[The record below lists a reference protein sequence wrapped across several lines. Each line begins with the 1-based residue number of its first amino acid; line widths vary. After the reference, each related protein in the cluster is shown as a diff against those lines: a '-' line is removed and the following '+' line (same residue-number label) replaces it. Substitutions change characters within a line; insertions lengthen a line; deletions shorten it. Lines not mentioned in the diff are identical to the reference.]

1 MSDLDFFHGRL
12 EYMVDM
18 RQPLV
23 VLATRMPWDVIE
35 QRLAPLLTRPVRTGR
50 HAVVQDLFGT
60 SEQVRAPGVSAAGR
74 PRLPIRLMASLLYLK
89 HAYGL
94 SDEEVVVRWG
104 ESVTFQFFSG
114 QVYFE
119 NRVPCDASLLS
130 RFRSAVGE
138 AGVEE
143 LLAVTITTAANL
155 GAVRAADFE
164 RVTVDTTVQE
174 KAVAY
179 PNDSR
184 LLELARKKVVRQAKR
199 EGIAL
204 KQTYDKEGRTL
215 ARRAAGYAHAR
226 QFNRLKRVI
235 ARQQTILGVLLRE
248 IERKMNGSGQAP
260 SEAFERLLELV
271 WRIQQQKRSDKA
283 KDKVLSLHAP
293 EVECIGKGKARQ
305 PYEFGVKAG
314 IVTSHTKGLIVG
326 ARTFPNNPFDGHTLA
341 QQLEQTGI
349 LLQDLQVQPKTVIV
363 DLGYRGVDHDNPG
376 VRIIHRGKSKGL
388 SKTERRWLCRRQ
400 AIEPIIGHLKEDHG
414 MRRHW
419 LKGQLGDAINAVLC
433 AAGFNLKWLLRA
445 IARLGLKALW
455 QLLCALSKPALQSRL
470 RSWPRPSFALTRTN
484 APPWARA

>member
-18 RQPLV
+18 RQPLA
-23 VLATRMPWDVIE
+23 VLATRMPWGLVE

-60 SEQVRAPGVSAAGR
+60 SEQVRTSGVSAAGR

-94 SDEEVVVRWG
+94 SDEEVTARWSQDVV
-104 ESVTFQFFSG
+104 FQFFSG

-155 GAVRAADFE
+155 GAVKPADFE

-204 KQTYDKEGRTL
+204 KQTYDKEGKTL
-215 ARRAAGYAHAR
+215 VRRAAGYAHAR

-248 IERKMNGSGQAP
+248 IERKMDGSGQEP
-260 SEAFERLLELV
+260 SEAFERLLELA
-271 WRIQQQKRSDKA
+271 WRIQQQKRGDKA

-363 DLGYRGVDHDNPG
+363 DLGYRGVDHDNPN
-376 VRIIHRGKSKGL
+376 VRIIHRGKIKGL
-388 SKTERRWLCRRQ
+388 SKTERRWLKRRQ
-400 AIEPIIGHLKEDHG
+400 AIEPVIGHLKEDHG
-414 MRRHW
+414 MRRNW
-419 LKGQLGDAINAVLC
+419 LKGQMGDAINAVLC
-433 AAGFNLKWLLRA
+433 AAGFNLQWLLRA

-455 QLLCALSKPALQSRL
+455 QFFYALIQPAPQSRL
-470 RSWPRPSFALTRTN
+470 HSWNRPAFAFARTN
-484 APPWARA
+484 TLRWVSA